1 LLLRANSNFW
11 FFVFRKYCHLLSG
24 IGAVEITVS
33 PSKSRIF
40 SGSHLFSRQIA
51 SNVWIKTTCAHDR
64 WKYLRNAAK
73 KDMTVKTQKKGAPVE
88 LLSLDRAK
96 NIPSDP
102 PAKRNKR
109 HLLSAIIR
117 GAKP

>member
-1 LLLRANSNFW
+1 MVPSQQIPLNPRTTPTWPRSLSDADPSCDSGPAPPDLTTNIFEAVHEKISENFA
-11 FFVFRKYCHLLSG
+11 FAHR
-24 IGAVEITVS
+24 IAGALWDVEAVS
-33 PSKSRIF
+33 APKP
-40 SGSHLFSRQIA
+40 
-51 SNVWIKTTCAHDR
+51 
-64 WKYLRNAAK
+64 K
-73 KDMTVKTQKKGAPVE
+73 KQKKGAPME

-109 HLLSAIIR
+109 HLRNVIIG